1 MECEVCFGN
10 GYIDGGS
17 DQGDSWTCIDCN
29 GTGVREAW
37 VILNANLLQWGDEF
51 YETEAAANKELR
63 DFFRGVSGVNFS
75 KFHVLSVDN
84 LPEGAK
90 LKTSKQTT

>member
-1 MECEVCFGN
+1 VICETCFGT
-10 GYIDGGS
+10 GQIDGGS
-17 DQGDSWTCIDCN
+17 DQGDSWTCIDCD
-29 GTGVREAW
+29 GAGEAALW

-51 YETEAAANKELR
+51 YTSEAEAKKELR

-84 LPEGAK
+84 LPEHAK
-90 LKTSKQTT
+90 LKSSKQR